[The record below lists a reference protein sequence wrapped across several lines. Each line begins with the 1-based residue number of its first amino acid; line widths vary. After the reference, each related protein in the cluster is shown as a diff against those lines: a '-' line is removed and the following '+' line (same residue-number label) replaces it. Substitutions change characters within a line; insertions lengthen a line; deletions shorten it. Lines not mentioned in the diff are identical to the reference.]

1 MKSTFLAFF
10 FGVLATPSLASVFKD
25 SKHQHCIA
33 WKAKKTMFF
42 LNDLEPTGINCN
54 IKTTLVKNGETIRLN
69 GLFPI
74 KSFDSDDSTRDEDV
88 FSILKGETQPTLIF
102 KSSPLVK
109 SLIEQVLAK
118 ISGHFVLNG
127 ELKIARRWYPVKFNI
142 KHQKKSDQII
152 VFDGVA
158 KSKFSE
164 LGLEAPS
171 VLAGI
176 VADVE
181 DDLEF
186 HFRFRSDHIMDFA
199 LIKK

>member
-1 MKSTFLAFF
+1 
-10 FGVLATPSLASVFKD
+10 
-25 SKHQHCIA
+25 
-33 WKAKKTMFF
+33 MFF